1 MLRHVLLAD
10 DHAYFRQSARALLE
24 SRGFAVAGEAAN
36 GQEAVRLAREIQPQV
51 ALIDLTMPVLSG
63 LDAARQIVESCP
75 ATMVIVLTVHRD
87 EQHTLSAL
95 RAGVRGYIVKARLAD
110 ELEQAFDEVFRG
122 RIWLSPPVRYP
133 SAEAL
138 VAAADRGF

>member
-1 MLRHVLLAD
+1 MLRQVLLAD
-10 DHAYFRQSARALLE
+10 DHAYFRSARALLE

-36 GQEAVRLAREIQPQV
+36 GQEAVRLAREIQPEV

-75 ATMVIVLTVHRD
+75 ATIVVVLTVHRD

-110 ELEQAFDEVFRG
+110 DLEQAFEEVFRG

-138 VAAADRGF
+138 VAASNRGC